1 MRRTVSQRE
10 KAQIKEEADYTC
22 QHCGYEDESGDE
34 LVVDH
39 IVPYS
44 LCGVS
49 NDLDSQCLCWD
60 CNKEKGNSMPDMLDM
75 VQPQDMIGEPSLRI
89 NLADR
94 VMFGGLIESE
104 GFEGLPRFNLW

>member
-1 MRRTVSQRE
+1 
-10 KAQIKEEADYTC
+10 
-22 QHCGYEDESGDE
+22 
-34 LVVDH
+34 
-39 IVPYS
+39 
-44 LCGVS
+44 
-49 NDLDSQCLCWD
+49 
-60 CNKEKGNSMPDMLDM
+60 MPDMLDM